1 MTKDEMKEIEQR
13 FLKDVENHE
22 MTIRHDDGVY
32 RHIMFKKPES
42 SCYLFEFITFPGGLL
57 YRGDMGTFEFERV
70 YDMFEFFRREDGGA
84 LGISPSYW
92 AEKCQASPKER
103 HGGIQEFK
111 SKPVEDAIW
120 RCWKE
125 YFDECDY
132 EETVGIETE
141 VALAVKERIKEAI
154 EYIDTDFEW
163 QWISAVANISFRGID
178 THFDTSDLL
187 ECLSCGYDYTC
198 QFIWCCYALVWG
210 IEKYF
215 KEKNDEKRS

>member
-92 AEKCQASPKER
+92 AEKCQASPKEG

-120 RCWKE
+120 RRWEE
-125 YFDECDY
+125 YFDEY
-132 EETVGIETE
+132 EE
-141 VALAVKERIKEAI
+141 ALDSEPAISVKARIKEAL
-154 EYIDTDFEW
+154 EYIDTDSEW
-163 QWISAVANISFRGID
+163 QWVSAVSGINFSGID
-178 THFDTSDLL
+178 TGFDAYELL
-187 ECLSCGYDYTC
+187 ECLSVGNEYTY

-210 IEKYF
+210 IDKYF
-215 KEKNDEKRS
+215 KEKDDEKRD